1 MKILY
6 LGADVLGSTSLHR
19 ADALRRLGHEVVHFS
34 PRAPLPNWRLIGG
47 ISVRF
52 GFAPF
57 TPVLNFCLKQK
68 IKGKAFDLAWLDTG
82 AEVGPC
88 FHRWLKK
95 QGMRVINY
103 NVDDP
108 FSSRDGKKWDLY
120 RKSVVYHDITV
131 VVREENIEE
140 AKAAGA
146 SKVIRVYRSY
156 DPIAHAPVEPTA
168 QEIQKWS
175 SEVSFIGTWM
185 PERGEFMARLVELG
199 VPLTIRGEW
208 WQKAPEWERFKS
220 AWKGPSILG
229 REYILS
235 LQLSKV
241 TLGLLSKGNR
251 DLHTTRSTE
260 VPYIGGTAFCA
271 ERTTEHQAMY
281 IEGKEAEFWSSPEEC
296 AEKCF
301 ALLKNCA
308 SRQQMVAA
316 AKIRVQADGL
326 SNDSVLNEI
335 IDELVERGELN

>member
-6 LGADVLGSTSLHR
+6 LGADAQGTTSKHR
-19 ADALRRLGHEVVHFS
+19 ADALRRLGHEVFHLS
-34 PRAPLPNWRLIGG
+34 PRSPLPNWKLIGG
-47 ISVRF
+47 LSVRL

-57 TPVLNFCLKQK
+57 APLLNFCLKQK
-68 IKGKAFDLAWLDTG
+68 MKGKDFDLAWLDTG
-82 AEVGPC
+82 AEVSPS

-95 QGMRVINY
+95 RGMKIINY

-108 FSSRDGKKWDLY
+108 FSSRDGNKWNLY
-120 RKSVVYHDITV
+120 RKSVPYHDLTA
-131 VVREENIEE
+131 VVRQENVEE
-140 AKAAGA
+140 AKATGA
-146 SKVIRVYRSY
+146 SKVFRVYRSY
-156 DPIAHAPVEPTA
+156 DPVAHAPVIPTP
-168 QEIQKWS
+168 EEVQKWS

-235 LQLSKV
+235 LQLSQV

-251 DLHTTRSTE
+251 DLHTTRSAE

-271 ERTTEHQAMY
+271 ERTVEHQTMY
-281 IEGKEAEFWSSPEEC
+281 AEGEEAEFWSSPEEC

-301 ALLKNCA
+301 KLLCDEEMRK
-308 SRQQMVAA
+308 RMVTA
-316 AKIRVQADGL
+316 AKVKVEAKGL
-326 SNDSVLNEI
+326 SNDAVLKDVLNQ
-335 IDELVERGELN
+335 LKLSKP